1 MYCNLTCMYHSTI
14 LLASAVQHRGN
25 SVNPASVKQALMASA
40 RRLPG
45 FNIFEQGTITC
56 THMYLNL

>member
-1 MYCNLTCMYHSTI
+1 MYQLTI
-14 LLASAVQHRGN
+14 LLGSAVQHRGN

-56 THMYLNL
+56 THLYLNL